1 MASLTMARA
10 ERKRSQPPVSQ
21 SHRCVDARFAA
32 LRNRYILNHADSLF
46 LGALDPNGSALRFFV
61 T

>member
-1 MASLTMARA
+1 MARA